1 MRSRRIFLLLL
12 LVLEGFAGAQD
23 APRPVTAA
31 GRQDLVVTNQ
41 NLALVTEVR
50 PLSFPAGRAEILW
63 DGAPASAR
71 TETWSILDG
80 PRAGVRFLG
89 LVAPLPGAGAADA
102 DWLAGLVGKRVR
114 IQRPGGGSA
123 VEGEVLAVHGPTPA
137 HVVFREGG
145 EIVYGEPDARIS
157 VSGDSAAAAR
167 PSGVTL
173 KLESDR
179 AGSRTV
185 TSRYLVGD
193 VTWDASY
200 SLSLAPDEKHAR
212 LEGFFVVDN
221 RSGSDFTPSRL
232 RLLAGTLRIASGPP
246 VPMAPMMA
254 REAIAVGQDVSA
266 KGVEVSE
273 SRVYDVESPPRL
285 PAGRTTFPLASGADV
300 AVDKRYVVRTSY
312 WYGAMEEPQRVP
324 VAVQYRVE
332 TKPLAR
338 ALPAGVVRVYAEG
351 GTVFTGEDRIP
362 HTPERTDVEI
372 ESSEAFDLTARR
384 RQVSFQQS
392 SPKES
397 ESAYEVVIASRKE
410 PVTVLVREQFPGDWT
425 IVESS
430 VPSRKIGAFTAEFP
444 VSVPAGGEAK
454 LTYRVRVRMRG

>member
-1 MRSRRIFLLLL
+1 MRARPMFPLLL
-12 LVLEGFAGAQD
+12 LVLAGLAAAQES
-23 APRPVTAA
+23 PRATGAG

-41 NLALVTEVR
+41 NLALVTEAR
-50 PLSFPAGRAEILW
+50 TFSLPGGRAEVLW
-63 DGAPASAR
+63 EGAPASAR
-71 TETWSILDG
+71 TETWSVLDAPG
-80 PRAGVRFLG
+80 AGVRYLG
-89 LVAPLPGAGAADA
+89 LVAPLPGQGAGDA

-114 IQRPGGGSA
+114 IQRPGGA
-123 VEGEVLAVHGPTPA
+123 VVEGEVLAVHGPTPQ

-157 VSGDSAAAAR
+157 LSGDAAAAAR

-173 KLESDR
+173 KLESNR
-179 AGSRTV
+179 SGSRAL

-200 SLSLAPDEKHAR
+200 SLSLAPDEKRAR

-221 RSGSDFTPSRL
+221 RSGSDFAPSRL
-232 RLLAGTLRIASGPP
+232 RLLAGALRIASGPP
-246 VPMAPMMA
+246 APVAGMVTRQAMVAEDSMAK
-254 REAIAVGQDVSA
+254 S
-266 KGVEVSE
+266 VEVSE
-273 SRVYDVESPPRL
+273 SRMYDVESPPRL

-300 AVDKRYVVRTSY
+300 AIEKRYVVRTSY

-362 HTPERTDVEI
+362 HTPERNDVEI

-384 RQVSFQQS
+384 RQVSFQQP

-397 ESAYEVVIASRKE
+397 ESAYEVVIASRKKE
-410 PVTVLVREQFPGDWT
+410 PVTLLVREQFPGDWT

-430 VPSRKIGAFTAEFP
+430 VPSRKTGAFTVEFP
-444 VSVPAGGEAK
+444 VPVPAGGEAK
-454 LTYRVRVRMRG
+454 LAYRVRVKMRG

>member
-1 MRSRRIFLLLL
+1 MFILLL
-12 LVLEGFAGAQD
+12 LVLPGLAGGQD
-23 APRPVTAA
+23 ASRAVTAG

-41 NLALVTEVR
+41 NLALVTEGR
-50 PLSFPAGRAEILW
+50 TLSLPGGRAEILW
-63 DGAPASAR
+63 EGAPASAR
-71 TETWSILDG
+71 TETWSILDASG
-80 PRAGVRFLG
+80 AGVRFLG
-89 LVAPLPGAGAADA
+89 LVAPLPGQGAADA

-114 IQRPGGGSA
+114 IQRPGGTT
-123 VEGEVLAVHGPTPA
+123 VEGEVLAVHGPTPE
-137 HVVFREGG
+137 HVVFREGS

-157 VSGDSAAAAR
+157 VSGEAAAAAR

-185 TSRYLVGD
+185 TSRYVVGD

-200 SLSLAPDEKHAR
+200 SLSLAPDEKHGR

-221 RSGSDFTPSRL
+221 RSGSDFAPSRL
-232 RLLAGTLRIASGPP
+232 RLLAGTLHIASGPP
-246 VPMAPMMA
+246 VPMAPMMSRQA
-254 REAIAVGQDVSA
+254 MVAEDSMAKSA
-266 KGVEVSE
+266 EVSE
-273 SRVYDVESPPRL
+273 SRMYDVESPPRL
-285 PAGRTTFPLASGADV
+285 AAGRTTFPLASGADV
-300 AVDKRYVVRTSY
+300 AVEKRYVVRTSY
-312 WYGAMEEPQRVP
+312 WYGAMEESQRVP

-332 TKPLAR
+332 TKLLAR

-351 GTVFTGEDRIP
+351 GTVFTGEDRIG
-362 HTPERTDVEI
+362 HTPERTDIEI

-384 RQVSFQQS
+384 RQISFQQS
-392 SPKES
+392 SPKET
-397 ESAYEVVIASRKE
+397 ESAYEVVIASRKKE